1 MKISK
6 KTISQ
11 FVARGE
17 QFHKYLSE
25 RFDKDFNYDFYNDEL
40 NKANW
45 NLYYNDMFE
54 RLGSTFGYVL
64 YSLIEYARENELKAD
79 HIINALR
86 ALNIEVEK

>member
-6 KTISQ
+6 KTIRY
-11 FVARGE
+11 FVECGE
-17 QFHKYLSE
+17 QFHKHIKECL
-25 RFDKDFNYDFYNDEL
+25 DKDFNYDFDNDEL
-40 NKANW
+40 NKVNW